1 MRRLRGLS
9 SAILNGSARDKPLF
23 QVEDHLCGDLGR
35 DAGDDRASLRTVPAG
50 VMKRF
55 SLFRDIKPVSLPV
68 ADLVN
73 LGAEGVTDLIS
84 EGVVD
89 PHGGLHG
96 LLGLLSIWESF
107 PAHERADGHD
117 GPDEGSACLPVPGNA
132 AGETTPGL
140 KDIVTDNPG
149 LFLQSCKNGLR
160 SAAVVHFIEEG
171 RLVSL
176 FKKFISVFGLQ
187 RSPPCEFRL
196 KINVTS
202 NLK

>member
-1 MRRLRGLS
+1 M
-9 SAILNGSARDKPLF
+9 
-23 QVEDHLCGDLGR
+23 
-35 DAGDDRASLRTVPAG
+35 PATTG
-50 VMKRF
+50 HVMKRF

-96 LLGLLSIWESF
+96 LLGLLSIRESF

-117 GPDEGSACLPVPGNA
+117 GPDEGSACLTVPGNA